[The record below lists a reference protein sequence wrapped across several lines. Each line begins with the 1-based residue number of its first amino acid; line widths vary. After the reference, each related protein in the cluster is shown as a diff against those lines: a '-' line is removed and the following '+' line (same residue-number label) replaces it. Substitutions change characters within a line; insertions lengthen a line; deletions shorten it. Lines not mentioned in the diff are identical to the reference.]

1 MLLSCLISASSPQP
15 RPTVEDFEDSFQ
27 IMDYIIALTLVGA
40 HYDTDDDDD
49 DSNYYHYDD
58 DFLDSLFWDTDDFD
72 L

>member
-1 MLLSCLISASSPQP
+1 M
-15 RPTVEDFEDSFQ
+15 EDFEDGFQ

-49 DSNYYHYDD
+49 ESNYYYYDD

>member
-1 MLLSCLISASSPQP
+1 
-15 RPTVEDFEDSFQ
+15 
-27 IMDYIIALTLVGA
+27 MDYIIALTLVGA

-49 DSNYYHYDD
+49 DNNYYYHED